1 MMKHMHVGRG
11 YCSASSEGSEGDCAR
26 GLIGTWLIGDLPQ
39 CIERCKQCAQCNFVS
54 FSKRH
59 RDCSWFAG
67 CATKALGK
75 LYGGDAFDTFRVKP
89 ARGRTRCP
97 GAHRTKARMPAAP
110 HAVSAGAAP
119 AVGVHL
125 VTFFSEG
132 QPRDGGMPLGAVAGV
147 LEAAFAP
154 YVDSYRGYTPTG
166 LYNSTL
172 QWGDHPGVPGR
183 AVVKPS
189 RVSATMNT
197 GLSAIGQ
204 LAAKPYA
211 ILLRILEIPHGDL
224 LLYKDANVVKRPNL
238 LAGAAR
244 VRETLAWTLQ
254 EAQPAQDV
262 FIPFE
267 NTQLKL
273 KHHCKSHAVRTMAPA
288 ERHHE
293 IFESPIHH
301 SCQLVARRTPAAE
314 AFLWAWLQ
322 ACPLTLP

>member
-1 MMKHMHVGRG
+1 MMRHMHIGRG

-54 FSKRH
+54 FAKQH

-75 LYGGDAFDTFRVKP
+75 LFGGDAFDTYRVKP

-97 GAHRTKARMPAAP
+97 GAPPRTKARAPQAAP
-110 HAVSAGAAP
+110 RAVSAAPGAAP

-132 QPRDGGMPLGAVAGV
+132 MPRDGGMPLGAVAGV

-166 LYNSTL
+166 LYNRTL
-172 QWGDHPGVPGR
+172 HWGEHPGVPGR

-211 ILLRILEIPHGDL
+211 ILLRMLEIPHGDL

-244 VRETLAWTLQ
+244 VRETLHGT
-254 EAQPAQDV
+254 
-262 FIPFE
+262 
-267 NTQLKL
+267 
-273 KHHCKSHAVRTMAPA
+273 
-288 ERHHE
+288 
-293 IFESPIHH
+293 
-301 SCQLVARRTPAAE
+301 
-314 AFLWAWLQ
+314 
-322 ACPLTLP
+322 

>member
-1 MMKHMHVGRG
+1 MLVWLSVLFSSSELAPRRKLALRRAGNISHIGPG
-11 YCSASSEGSEGDCAR
+11 YCSASSEGSEGDCTR
-26 GLIGTWLIGDLPQ
+26 GLIGTWRIGDLPQ
-39 CIERCKQCAQCNFVS
+39 CIARCKQCAQCKFVS
-54 FSKRH
+54 FAWQH

-75 LYGGDAFDTFRVKP
+75 LFGGDAFDTYRVKP

-97 GAHRTKARMPAAP
+97 GAPPRTKARAPQAAP
-110 HAVSAGAAP
+110 RAVSAAPGAAP

-132 QPRDGGMPLGAVAGV
+132 MPRDGGMPLGAVAGV

-166 LYNSTL
+166 LYNRTL
-172 QWGDHPGVPGR
+172 HWGEHPGVPGR

-211 ILLRILEIPHGDL
+211 ILLRMLEIPHGDL

-244 VRETLAWTLQ
+244 VRETLHGTG
-254 EAQPAQDV
+254 
-262 FIPFE
+262 
-267 NTQLKL
+267 
-273 KHHCKSHAVRTMAPA
+273 S
-288 ERHHE
+288 
-293 IFESPIHH
+293 
-301 SCQLVARRTPAAE
+301 
-314 AFLWAWLQ
+314 
-322 ACPLTLP
+322 

>member
-1 MMKHMHVGRG
+1 MLVWLSVLFSSSELAPRRKLALRRAGNISHIGPG
-11 YCSASSEGSEGDCAR
+11 YCSASSEGSEGDCTR
-26 GLIGTWLIGDLPQ
+26 GLIGTWRIGDLPQ
-39 CIERCKQCAQCNFVS
+39 CIARCKQCAQCNFVS
-54 FSKRH
+54 FAKQH

-75 LYGGDAFDTFRVKP
+75 LFGGDAFDTYRVKP

-97 GAHRTKARMPAAP
+97 GAPPRTMARALAAP
-110 HAVSAGAAP
+110 HAEFRVQSLLEPGDRQTGWVSADAAR

-132 QPRDGGMPLGAVAGV
+132 MPRDGGMPLGAVAGV

-166 LYNSTL
+166 LYNRTL
-172 QWGDHPGVPGR
+172 HWGDHPGVPGR

-211 ILLRILEIPHGDL
+211 ILLRMLEIPHGDL

-244 VRETLAWTLQ
+244 VRETLHGT
-254 EAQPAQDV
+254 
-262 FIPFE
+262 
-267 NTQLKL
+267 
-273 KHHCKSHAVRTMAPA
+273 
-288 ERHHE
+288 
-293 IFESPIHH
+293 
-301 SCQLVARRTPAAE
+301 
-314 AFLWAWLQ
+314 
-322 ACPLTLP
+322 